1 MATRRKQVRKNKTKK
16 RTRVGGAKV
25 RAGAVRARAAE
36 NKPFI
41 FDAAK
46 NHPASII
53 LPRK

>member
-16 RTRVGGAKV
+16 RARTGGAKV
-25 RAGAVRARAAE
+25 RAGATR

-46 NHPASII
+46 IHPASIV